1 MSSRNNNADP
11 ASGNADAAD
20 ILLRRHIAH
29 LEEENNLLHQAN
41 KKYVFA
47 FGRLSGLYGIS
58 HSQKARSG
66 SHCLAGRA
74 IRRLVSLT
82 DKVESMVGEHDRRLL
97 EPTSRAT
104 GEYVFGLGTEH

>member
-29 LEEENNLLHQAN
+29 LEEENNRLRQAN

-47 FGRLSGLYGIS
+47 FSHFSGLCGTS
-58 HSQKARSG
+58 RSQKVRSG
-66 SHCLAGRA
+66 SHRLAGRA

-82 DKVESMVGEHDRRLL
+82 DKIESMVDEHDRRLL

-104 GEYVFGLGTEH
+104 GEYVFGSGIEH